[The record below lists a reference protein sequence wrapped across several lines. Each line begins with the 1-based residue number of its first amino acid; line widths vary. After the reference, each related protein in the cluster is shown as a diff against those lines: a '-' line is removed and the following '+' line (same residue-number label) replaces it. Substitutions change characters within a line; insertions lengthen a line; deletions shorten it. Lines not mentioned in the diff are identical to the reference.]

1 MNGAVVNPER
11 TPVRQQADRARQSL
25 AQPERE
31 RAVAHIV
38 TSTVGRIVEQCSRL
52 YGYAF
57 LISGID
63 SIFLVGVSSLPLTKW
78 DDDDVP
84 HADTFAVS
92 ALLGTW
98 LA

>member
-11 TPVRQQADRARQSL
+11 APVRQQAESARQSL
-25 AQPERE
+25 AQPARE
-31 RAVAHIV
+31 RAVARTV

-57 LISGID
+57 LVSGID
-63 SIFLVGVSSLPLTKW
+63 SIFLAAVSSLPLTKW
-78 DDDDVP
+78 DDDGVP
-84 HADTFAVS
+84 RADPFAVS
-92 ALLGTW
+92 TLLGTW